1 MDILFV
7 IDDLP
12 PPPPPIDMNSG
23 LADYV
28 PCTVNTILP
37 PPPEELLPPPS
48 PVSSSYSELRRAT
61 QPGQGFHDYSM
72 GSQVIMHIYVYIT
85 FMFLICQNNY
95 VIFNVFNKLYNV
107 S

>member
-1 MDILFV
+1 MT
-7 IDDLP
+7 
-12 PPPPPIDMNSG
+12 SG

-61 QPGQGFHDYSM
+61 QPGQSFHDYSM
-72 GSQVIMHIYVYIT
+72 GSQVIMFIYVYIT
-85 FMFLICQNNY
+85 ICFLTSQEN
-95 VIFNVFNKLYNV
+95 
-107 S
+107 